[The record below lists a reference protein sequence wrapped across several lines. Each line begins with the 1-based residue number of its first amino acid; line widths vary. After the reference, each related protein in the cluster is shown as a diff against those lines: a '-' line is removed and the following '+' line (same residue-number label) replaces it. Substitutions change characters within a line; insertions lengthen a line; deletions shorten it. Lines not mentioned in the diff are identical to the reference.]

1 VNAVRLGRVD
11 MEAARLRVF
20 PLFAGLADPELE
32 AIAGVAGELEAA
44 AGTVLT
50 AEGDFGH
57 GFFAVEAGEADV
69 LQGDERIAGV
79 GPGDV
84 FGEIALLASGR
95 RTASVVAVSPMRL
108 ITLFKRDL
116 WRIEES
122 YPALGDAL
130 RATVR
135 ERLDRSAAASDR
147 G

>member
-1 VNAVRLGRVD
+1 MITVRLPRVSVA
-11 MEAARLRVF
+11 AARLRVI
-20 PLFAGLADPELE
+20 PLLASLSDPELE

-44 AGTVLT
+44 PGMALT
-50 AEGDFGH
+50 SEGDFGH
-57 GFFAVEAGEADV
+57 GFFAVEEGEADV
-69 LQGDERIAGV
+69 LQGDERIAGI

-84 FGEIALLASGR
+84 FGEIALLTSGR

-122 YPALGDAL
+122 FPALGDAL